1 MATSQLPMGE
11 SFFAVVRLDSFRNWT
26 PRPENVTVRKVLERL
41 ADAESEVRYLNA
53 TAPTGTV
60 YFIQRT
66 SVIRENKPIAPIAVA
81 QAAAQAAVTAVAEV
95 MSPRSRKAR
104 AEKKG
109 KRKKKAR
116 R

>member
-1 MATSQLPMGE
+1 MGE
-11 SFFAVVRLDSFRNWT
+11 SYFAVVRLDSFRNWT
-26 PRPENVTVRKVLERL
+26 PRPENVTVRKVVERL

-66 SVIRENKPIAPIAVA
+66 SVVRENKPIAPIAVA
-81 QAAAQAAVTAVAEV
+81 QAAAQAAVAAVTEV
-95 MSPRSRKAR
+95 VSPRSRKAR
-104 AEKKG
+104 AEKKARG

>member
-1 MATSQLPMGE
+1 VATSRVPSGQD
-11 SFFAVVRLDSFRNWT
+11 FFAVVRLDSFRNFT

-41 ADAESEVRYLNA
+41 ADAEFEVRHLNA

-66 SVIRENKPIAPIAVA
+66 SVVRESKPLAAIVAAPVVA
-81 QAAAQAAVTAVAEV
+81 ALEAL
-95 MSPRSRKAR
+95 SPRSRKGR
-104 AEKKG
+104 AEKKARG
-109 KRKKKAR
+109 KSNKKKAR

>member
-1 MATSQLPMGE
+1 MATSRVPSGQD
-11 SFFAVVRLDSFRNWT
+11 FFAVVRLDSFRNFT

-41 ADAESEVRYLNA
+41 ADAEFEVRHLNA

-66 SVIRENKPIAPIAVA
+66 SVVRESKPSAGPVA
-81 QAAAQAAVTAVAEV
+81 ALVAAVTAVPEAL
-95 MSPRSRKAR
+95 SPRSRKVR
-104 AEKKG
+104 AEKKAHG
-109 KRKKKAR
+109 KKKKKGR